1 MIGGYFA
8 IDRAFKAERAVKLW
22 KQVAFYSVGIFLLCA
37 IFGSIAPVDVVKAVL
52 PISSKTYWLSLIHIW
67 TPFQTFWDNAYE
79 LDTTGS
85 LETLYSCIDRQN
97 FIDFDLYYN
106 VIAGMDNR
114 FKNIIYSTVMN
125 KDGTYVIRRIPWDQ
139 NYSWGDDFE
148 QGEDK
153 DIKNIRFNPEL
164 KTKWLNEDVFRNM
177 QALDDTLPAEML
189 RTWKR
194 WRESF
199 LTEERWKDVYKR
211 QVLSRTAVILSC
223 LR

>member
-1 MIGGYFA
+1 MNWI
-8 IDRAFKAERAVKLW
+8 RA
-22 KQVAFYSVGIFLLCA
+22 
-37 IFGSIAPVDVVKAVL
+37 
-52 PISSKTYWLSLIHIW
+52 
-67 TPFQTFWDNAYE
+67 
-79 LDTTGS
+79 GS

-106 VIAGMDNR
+106 AIAGMDNR

-125 KDGTYVIRRIPWDQ
+125 EDGTYTIRRIPWDQ

-177 QALDDTLPAEML
+177 QALDDTLPEICSVHGKDGVKFSDR
-189 RTWKR
+189 RTV
-194 WRESF
+194 ESIC
-199 LTEERWKDVYKR
+199 TR
-211 QVLSRTAVILSC
+211 SR
-223 LR
+223 